1 MRNNAQTKYTIP
13 LCVITHN
20 RVLIMKDAV
29 FRKEIAQHLKSE
41 RTKKKLSLDATAK
54 LTGVSKAML
63 GQIER
68 EESSPTIATLWKIAS
83 GLETSFSA
91 FFANEPNLC
100 TSERVFPDDPRMK
113 VQTLFPFQ
121 ADTGIEVFEI
131 SLSSHHQQLS
141 SAHNVGVIEHVH
153 VLNGTLNVFFDDN
166 WHTLK
171 QGESVRFFSDQS
183 HGYEAK
189 SETAVFQ
196 NIISYPK

>member
-1 MRNNAQTKYTIP
+1 
-13 LCVITHN
+13 
-20 RVLIMKDAV
+20 MKDAI

-68 EESSPTIATLWKIAS
+68 EESSPTIATLWKIAN

-113 VQTLFPFQ
+113 VKTLFPFQ
-121 ADTGIEVFEI
+121 SDTGIEVFEI
-131 SLSSHHQQLS
+131 SLLSHHQQLS

-153 VLNGTLNVFFDDN
+153 VLDGTLSVFFDDN
-166 WHTLK
+166 CHTLK
-171 QGESVRFFSDQS
+171 QGESVRFFSDQP

-196 NIISYPK
+196 NIVSYPK